1 MDQVRA
7 AALNF
12 ATCIAHESHA
22 LRPAKHDF
30 SEIVKAVV
38 QLMAKD
44 GRCLEHMIGFCALF
58 FNCCFGHQYASVFML
73 ECDVFSNAVCSA
85 VVRAA
90 AARGCRRLGSLQL

>member
-1 MDQVRA
+1 MSNHSLILISIEKVRA

-30 SEIVKAVV
+30 SEVVKAVV

-44 GRCLEHMIGFCALF
+44 GRFEGLLMSVVLSLLRLLYPPQCQRFCCL
-58 FNCCFGHQYASVFML
+58 S
-73 ECDVFSNAVCSA
+73 
-85 VVRAA
+85 
-90 AARGCRRLGSLQL
+90 